1 MQHNRQIA
9 LQIAAQLPTNP
20 KDALEVLVLAQE
32 IVEKFF
38 VARQPERGSFS
49 GGSKPRLRAI
59 SGVDK
64 P

>member
-20 KDALEVLVLAQE
+20 KDALEVLALAKE
-32 IVEKFF
+32 IVEKFL
-38 VARQPERGSFS
+38 VGREPQRGSFS
-49 GGSKPRLRAI
+49 GGSKPKLRAI